1 MPTRYYISLP
11 DPARARGSDASLSF
25 SAQGAD
31 GLAEQLL
38 RALRSDELFQRWRA
52 QQDDPDEVDSA
63 LGAVDLNS
71 AVEGRQDH
79 LHIDLVVTTSLP
91 SSILRH
97 RLGLLAGNGWQLRDV
112 TAA

>member
-11 DPARARGSDASLSF
+11 DPARARGSDSSLAF
-25 SAQGAD
+25 TAQGAD
-31 GLAEQLL
+31 GFAGELL
-38 RALRSDELFQRWRA
+38 NALNSDALFQRWRDK
-52 QQDDPDEVDSA
+52 QDDPDEVDAA
-63 LGAVDLNS
+63 LGAIDQAATVT
-71 AVEGRQDH
+71 GQQDH

-97 RLGLLAGNGWQLRDV
+97 RLGMLAGSGWQLRDV